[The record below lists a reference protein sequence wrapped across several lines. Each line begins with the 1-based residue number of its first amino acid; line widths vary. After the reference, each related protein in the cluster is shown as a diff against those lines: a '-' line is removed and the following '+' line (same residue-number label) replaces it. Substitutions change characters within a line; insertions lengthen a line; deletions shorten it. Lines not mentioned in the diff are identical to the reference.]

1 MNLLI
6 AGGGTGGHV
15 IPAIAVAREWL
26 RRDETREV
34 VFVGTQRGIESRLVP
49 EAGFRLE
56 LIRSAGLKGMGVA
69 QFIRNILLLRL
80 AFWDSLA
87 ILRRHHF
94 NVSFGVG
101 GYAAGPVMLSA
112 IISGLPSVIFEPNAE
127 AGFTNRVLADMAT
140 GIAAG
145 FPSVAERLGHRAV
158 MTGCPVRA
166 EFFEAPPP
174 HPVSPYRLLI
184 TGGSQGSR
192 AVNRAVIDALKI
204 LSSKNMRLR
213 IVHQTGER
221 EYNVVRESYAG
232 INLEAE
238 VAAFFSGMAERFA
251 EADLIICRS
260 GAITVSEVA
269 AAGRAAIFIPF
280 GAATDSHQMRNAEE
294 LVRNGAARL
303 IPEPELTGAR
313 LAGEIAALIDRP
325 ATLVELGARARQ
337 LAQPHA
343 AEKIVD
349 LIEEVARR

>member
-1 MNLLI
+1 LKLLI

-26 RRDETREV
+26 RRDEKRDV

-49 EAGFRLE
+49 EAGFKLE
-56 LIRSAGLKGMGVA
+56 LIRSAGLKGMGTT
-69 QFIRNILLLRL
+69 QFIHNRLLLRL

-94 NVSFGVG
+94 AAAFGVG
-101 GYAAGPVMLSA
+101 GYAAGPMMLSA
-112 IISGLPSVIFEPNAE
+112 IVSGLPSIIFEPNAE

-140 GIAAG
+140 RIAAG
-145 FPSVAERLGHRAV
+145 FPSVAERLGRRSV

-166 EFFEAPPP
+166 EFF
-174 HPVSPYRLLI
+174 VSPSPNAEPPYRILI

-204 LSSKNMRLR
+204 LAPDNSRLR

-221 EYNVVRESYAG
+221 DYKSVLEAYGTTG
-232 INLEAE
+232 IEAE
-238 VAAFFSGMAERFA
+238 VAPFFSDIPERFA
-251 EADLIICRS
+251 QADLIVCRS

-294 LVRNGAARL
+294 LVRAGAARL
-303 IPEPELTGAR
+303 IAEPELSGAR
-313 LAGEIAALIDRP
+313 LAREILALLDRP
-325 ATLVELGARARQ
+325 AMLTELGRRARQ
-337 LAQPHA
+337 LARPHA

-349 LIEEVARR
+349 LIEEVARP